1 MSNSISRLLLVEDDE
16 DDYILARDY
25 IEQLS
30 TLEFEIDWVTN
41 QHDAL
46 AKMAENRHDI
56 CLLDYQLG
64 AENGLTVL
72 KRAIAAGFTSPI
84 IMLTGQADEEVDMAA
99 LDAGAVDYIIKS
111 ELSSSRFARAIRYA
125 LARRE
130 IEKERVDRL
139 KAEAENRSKDRFL
152 AHLSHELRTPLTSIL
167 GYTELLM
174 DSKMGQSAQSE
185 LAIVLNNS
193 KHLLSLLNNMLD
205 LSKIA
210 ADKLELNL
218 SEVNLDALIADV
230 YALMSIPAT
239 DKGLTLTVISDT
251 PLPLKIQTDATRFRQ
266 VLINLISNAIKFTE
280 QGSVTVRLWCKGR
293 EECEFLY
300 FSVTD
305 TGIGIPQNQL
315 DSVFKPFEQVADVV
329 SRRQGG
335 SGLGLAICNEL
346 VAKMGGEVS
355 LQSTFG
361 EGSSFTAY
369 IHTGDTKQSPHEV
382 LSFDAK
388 PIIAK
393 ECNTL
398 NYQGKVLV
406 VDDVNDIRMLVG
418 HMVQNSGLQVE
429 YGRNGLE
436 ALDKVTDAHNDGQ
449 PYDLVLI
456 DIHMPVMNGSEAIKQ
471 IRSSG
476 IQSPVVAMTAATM
489 KGVRDQLISQG
500 FTNVLEKPIN
510 LDALMK
516 VLDSHLTPVSK
527 VTQCHDESSA
537 AMEPSAEMG
546 PSAVTKQNNVSQHS
560 ESQNK
565 LHYLL
570 VEDDVDAADI
580 TALLLESLGVDV
592 HVAHSGQEC
601 LDVFKQRNDWSK
613 VLMDLNLPDA
623 NGLNLAKEI
632 HKSSPQVEMVIL
644 SGEEPD
650 AQSMTDTD
658 ISKFILKP
666 INKQVLSD
674 LVKD

>member
-16 DDYILARDY
+16 DDYILTRDY

-46 AKMAENRHDI
+46 AEMAKNRHDI

-64 AENGLTVL
+64 AENGLSVL
-72 KRAIAAGFTSPI
+72 TLGIEAGFTSPI

-111 ELSSSRFARAIRYA
+111 ELNSSRFARAIRYA

-174 DSKMGQSAQSE
+174 DSKIGQAAHAE
-185 LAIVLNNS
+185 LGIVLSNS

-210 ADKLELNL
+210 ADKLELNI

-230 YALMSIPAT
+230 YALMSIPAA
-239 DKGLTLTVISDT
+239 DKNLTLTVSSDA
-251 PLPLKIQTDATRFRQ
+251 PLPLKINTDATRFRQ
-266 VLINLISNAIKFTE
+266 ILINLISNAIKFTE
-280 QGSVTVRLWCKGR
+280 QGGVTLTLWYDKQQGADL
-293 EECEFLY
+293 LY
-300 FSVTD
+300 FSVSD
-305 TGIGIPQNQL
+305 TGIGIPKEQL
-315 DSVFKPFEQVADVV
+315 GSVFKPFEQVADVV

-335 SGLGLAICNEL
+335 SGLGLAICTEL
-346 VAKMGGEVS
+346 VAKMGGDMS
-355 LQSTFG
+355 LESTFG
-361 EGSSFTAY
+361 SGSCFTAH
-369 IHTGDTKQSPHEV
+369 IQIGDVSDVPHER
-382 LSFDAK
+382 LKFDAK
-388 PIIAK
+388 PLLVK
-393 ECNTL
+393 DVKTSR
-398 NYQGKVLV
+398 YQGKVLV

-418 HMVQNSGLQVE
+418 HMVSSTGLLVE
-429 YGRNGLE
+429 YGKNGLE
-436 ALDKVTDAHNDGQ
+436 ALDKITDANNDSQ

-456 DIHMPVMNGSEAIKQ
+456 DIHMPVMDGSEAIKQ
-471 IRSSG
+471 IRQNG
-476 IQSPVVAMTAATM
+476 IAAPVVAMTAATM

-500 FTNVLEKPIN
+500 FTRVLEKPIN
-510 LDALMK
+510 PEALMS
-516 VLDSHLTPVSK
+516 VLDTYLPVQPCELPSTNSHFPNELITEVPSTHQSSK
-527 VTQCHDESSA
+527 Q
-537 AMEPSAEMG
+537 
-546 PSAVTKQNNVSQHS
+546 QHI
-560 ESQNK
+560 
-565 LHYLL
+565 LL

-580 TALLLESLGVDV
+580 TALLLKNLGVSV
-592 HVAHSGQEC
+592 HIAHTGKEC
-601 LDVFKQRNDWSK
+601 IDIFKQRNDWSK
-613 VLMDLNLPDA
+613 VLLDLNLPDA
-623 NGLNLAKEI
+623 DGLSLAKELRQ
-632 HKSSPQVEMVIL
+632 SAPQVEMVIL
-644 SGEEPD
+644 SGEQPD
-650 AQSMTDTD
+650 NAKLMEAD

-666 INKQVLSD
+666 INMQVLTD

>member
-46 AKMAENRHDI
+46 AKMAENQHDI

-72 KRAIAAGFTSPI
+72 KLAIEAGFTSPI

-174 DSKMGQSAQSE
+174 DSKIGQSAQSE
-185 LAIVLNNS
+185 LSIVLNNS

-230 YALMSIPAT
+230 YALMNIPAT
-239 DKGLTLTVISDT
+239 DKGLTLSVISDT
-251 PLPLKIQTDATRFRQ
+251 PLPLKITTDATRFRQ

-280 QGSVTVRLWCKGR
+280 QGSVTLRLWCEDKPG
-293 EECEFLY
+293 CEFLH

-305 TGIGIPQNQL
+305 TGIGIPANQL
-315 DSVFKPFEQVADVV
+315 NSVFKPFEQVADVV

-355 LQSTFG
+355 LHSTFG
-361 EGSSFTAY
+361 EGSCFTAF
-369 IHTGDTKQSPHEV
+369 IQTGDTKRSPHEL

-388 PIIAK
+388 PSTMK
-393 ECNTL
+393 EVKTL
-398 NYQGKVLV
+398 NYEGRVLV

-418 HMVQNSGLQVE
+418 HMVQNSGLKVE

-436 ALDKVTDAHNDGQ
+436 ALDKVTDAINDGD

-476 IQSPVVAMTAATM
+476 IHFPVVAMTAATM

-510 LDALMK
+510 HDALLK
-516 VLDSHLTPVSK
+516 VLDAHLTAVSEPIQ
-527 VTQCHDESSA
+527 VETTDAHDNDASQQDESS
-537 AMEPSAEMG
+537 ER
-546 PSAVTKQNNVSQHS
+546 QHF
-560 ESQNK
+560 
-565 LHYLL
+565 LL

-580 TALLLESLGVDV
+580 TALLLESLGIDV

-601 LDVFKQRNDWSK
+601 MDVFNQRNDWSK

-623 NGLNLAKEI
+623 SGLNLAKEI
-632 HKSSPQVEMVIL
+632 HKTSPQLELVLL

-650 AQSMTDTD
+650 AQSMADAD
-658 ISKFILKP
+658 ITKFILKP
-666 INKQVLSD
+666 INKKVLSD
-674 LVKD
+674 LVED

>member
-185 LAIVLNNS
+185 LSIVLSNS

-266 VLINLISNAIKFTE
+266 VLINLISNAIK
-280 QGSVTVRLWCKGR
+280 
-293 EECEFLY
+293 
-300 FSVTD
+300 
-305 TGIGIPQNQL
+305 
-315 DSVFKPFEQVADVV
+315 
-329 SRRQGG
+329 
-335 SGLGLAICNEL
+335 SGLSAPSSNGKIESSVRANFHVGNI
-346 VAKMGGEVS
+346 
-355 LQSTFG
+355 QWFTFDKCFFRT
-361 EGSSFTAY
+361 EITCS
-369 IHTGDTKQSPHEV
+369 IRHEV
-382 LSFDAK
+382 DCQNPS
-388 PIIAK
+388 
-393 ECNTL
+393 
-398 NYQGKVLV
+398 
-406 VDDVNDIRMLVG
+406 IR
-418 HMVQNSGLQVE
+418 
-429 YGRNGLE
+429 
-436 ALDKVTDAHNDGQ
+436 
-449 PYDLVLI
+449 
-456 DIHMPVMNGSEAIKQ
+456 PVHHIK
-471 IRSSG
+471 S
-476 IQSPVVAMTAATM
+476 
-489 KGVRDQLISQG
+489 
-500 FTNVLEKPIN
+500 
-510 LDALMK
+510 
-516 VLDSHLTPVSK
+516 
-527 VTQCHDESSA
+527 
-537 AMEPSAEMG
+537 
-546 PSAVTKQNNVSQHS
+546 
-560 ESQNK
+560 
-565 LHYLL
+565 LL
-570 VEDDVDAADI
+570 VFCWEFGSI
-580 TALLLESLGVDV
+580 T
-592 HVAHSGQEC
+592 
-601 LDVFKQRNDWSK
+601 K
-613 VLMDLNLPDA
+613 A
-623 NGLNLAKEI
+623 NSRG
-632 HKSSPQVEMVIL
+632 
-644 SGEEPD
+644 
-650 AQSMTDTD
+650 
-658 ISKFILKP
+658 
-666 INKQVLSD
+666 
-674 LVKD
+674 

>member
-16 DDYILARDY
+16 DDYVLACDY
-25 IEQLS
+25 ISQLS

-41 QHDAL
+41 QRDAL

-64 AENGLTVL
+64 AENGLTIL
-72 KRAIAAGFTSPI
+72 KLGIEAGFTSPI
-84 IMLTGQADEEVDMAA
+84 IMLTGQADEQVDMAA

-174 DSKMGQSAQSE
+174 DSKIGQSAHTE
-185 LAIVLNNS
+185 LGIVLSNG

-210 ADKLELNL
+210 ADKLELNI
-218 SEVNLDALIADV
+218 SDVNLDALIADV
-230 YALMSIPAT
+230 YALMTIPST
-239 DKGLTLTVISDT
+239 DKGLMLTVDSVS

-280 QGSVTVRLWCKGR
+280 QGEVNVRLWSEKRDG
-293 EECEFLY
+293 EDLLF
-300 FSVTD
+300 FSVSD
-305 TGIGIPQNQL
+305 TGIGIPKDQL
-315 DSVFKPFEQVADVV
+315 SSVFKPFEQVADVV

-346 VAKMGGEVS
+346 VAKMGGTVS
-355 LQSTFG
+355 LQSQFG
-361 EGSSFTAY
+361 KGSCFTAY
-369 IHTGDTKQSPHEV
+369 IQTGDVSQVPHER
-382 LSFDAK
+382 LKFDTK
-388 PIIAK
+388 PLVIK
-393 ECNTL
+393 DVQSL
-398 NYQGKVLV
+398 HYQGKVLV

-418 HMVQNSGLQVE
+418 HMVSSTGVVVE
-429 YGRNGLE
+429 YGKNGLE
-436 ALDKVTDAHNDGQ
+436 ALDKIINARNEDS
-449 PYDLVLI
+449 PFDLVLI
-456 DIHMPVMNGSEAIKQ
+456 DIHMPVMDGSEAIKQ
-471 IRSSG
+471 IRAAG
-476 IQSPVVAMTAATM
+476 ILSPVVAMTAATM
-489 KGVRDQLISQG
+489 KGVREQLISQG
-500 FTNVLEKPIN
+500 FSNVLEKPIN
-510 LDALMK
+510 PQALMSALDAY
-516 VLDSHLTPVSK
+516 LT
-527 VTQCHDESSA
+527 VTSCVGPSQDEAGVASSA
-537 AMEPSAEMG
+537 ISEQPA
-546 PSAVTKQNNVSQHS
+546 QVSSEQHI
-560 ESQNK
+560 
-565 LHYLL
+565 LL
-570 VEDDVDAADI
+570 VEDDIDAADI
-580 TALLLESLGVDV
+580 TALLLESLGASV
-592 HVAHSGQEC
+592 HVAHSGKEGV
-601 LDVFKQRNDWSK
+601 DVFKQRDDWSK
-613 VLMDLNLPDA
+613 VLLDLNLPDT
-623 NGLNLAKEI
+623 NGLSLAKELRQ
-632 HKSSPQVEMVIL
+632 SAPAVEMVIL

-650 AQSMTDTD
+650 VNEMAEAE